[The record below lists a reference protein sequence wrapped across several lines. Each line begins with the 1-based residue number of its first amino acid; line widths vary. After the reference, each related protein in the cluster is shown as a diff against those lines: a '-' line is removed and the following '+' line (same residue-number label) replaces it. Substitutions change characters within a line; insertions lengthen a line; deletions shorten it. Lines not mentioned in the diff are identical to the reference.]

1 MTYTLG
7 GDVITK
13 IDGKEIKDFSV
24 LADTISQK
32 QPGDTV
38 TLEVFHDGQTRTVT
52 VTLPRTDRHQP
63 RPLRR

>member
-52 VTLPRTDRHQP
+52 VTLAAH
-63 RPLRR
+63 